1 MLTLRL
7 ILLLAVGAIVLL
19 GTRLLFGDI
28 GVLERERL
36 AARVSDQQA
45 RTAALAERNA
55 VLANEVA
62 GLQHTLLA
70 VEARARTELGMVRE
84 GETFYLVHDDR

>member
-7 ILLLAVGAIVLL
+7 IFALAIGAIVLL
-19 GTRLLFGDI
+19 TGRLLFGDI

-36 AARVSDQQA
+36 ATRVADQQA

-55 VLANEVA
+55 ALANEVA

-84 GETFYLVHDDR
+84 GETFFLVHIDR